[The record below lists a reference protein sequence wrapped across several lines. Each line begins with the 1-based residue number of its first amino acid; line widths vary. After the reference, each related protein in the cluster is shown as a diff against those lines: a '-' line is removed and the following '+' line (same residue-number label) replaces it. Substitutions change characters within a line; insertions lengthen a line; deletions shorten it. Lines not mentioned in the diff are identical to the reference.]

1 VRRTLASVA
10 ITVLFLAS
18 LGALVG
24 NPVSRSG
31 DLIDRTARVPDTL
44 RVVHL
49 PTLHAPVLTE
59 RSRPGFALWL
69 ATIGLGILGILAI
82 LGILGPVGSLS
93 AGPAAERAPRPWWA
107 GRAWRAPPA
116 GRFV

>member
-31 DLIDRTARVPDTL
+31 DLIHRSARVPDTL
-44 RVVHL
+44 RVAHL

-69 ATIGLGILGILAI
+69 ATIGLGILGILGV